1 MRPGG
6 GVGIWSAKKFCA
18 VFSRPLYSRAA
29 ANSENFRR
37 WVHVRLTSPP
47 SISKLPVSKRED
59 LPEMWSERPLFE
71 YHLLKDKRTKKKL
84 ATWCCQIWD
93 FQTVLGLAQFCPVKV
108 CLDTVLMQSI
118 LALIQCKVS
127 IAFSNVQRLLPGT
140 ISWFS
145 GQLQRTIEIQACPT
159 GINYAGKKS
168 IGLKTN

>member
-1 MRPGG
+1 
-6 GVGIWSAKKFCA
+6 
-18 VFSRPLYSRAA
+18 
-29 ANSENFRR
+29 
-37 WVHVRLTSPP
+37 
-47 SISKLPVSKRED
+47 
-59 LPEMWSERPLFE
+59 
-71 YHLLKDKRTKKKL
+71 
-84 ATWCCQIWD
+84 
-93 FQTVLGLAQFCPVKV
+93 
-108 CLDTVLMQSI
+108 MQSI